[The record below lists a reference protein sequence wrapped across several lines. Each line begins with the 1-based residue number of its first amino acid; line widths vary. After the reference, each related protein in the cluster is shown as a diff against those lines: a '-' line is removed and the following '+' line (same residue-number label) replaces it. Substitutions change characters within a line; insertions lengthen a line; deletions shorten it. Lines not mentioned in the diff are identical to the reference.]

1 MYLQRMILA
10 IFCFFLA
17 FKIAGASV
25 YAIEPDIQLVLKNEV
40 SLKKLETIAFERN
53 PGLKAAKAKWKA
65 VIERYPQVT
74 ALDDPEIGIDTWNI
88 PTDFNLDETRNTIY
102 WISQK
107 FPFPGKLKIKGDIV
121 SEEVKVART
130 QFEIA
135 TRELLAELEI
145 SFHELYYMDR
155 AIGIVRNNK
164 KLAEHLA
171 KISATE
177 YSKDATTL
185 NDVLKAQAQLAQLD
199 NDLILLIELRAN
211 EAAHINTLLD
221 LPPAQSLGKPRDI
234 AFVPFDMELNRLY
247 QMVRE
252 HQQELKINGFEIEKS
267 RHKILLAEKKY
278 YPDFQTSFKWFD
290 RGGRQRNNS
299 IGSDQGLGVFVGIN
313 VPIWFGKNRARVSEA
328 QNNLQALE
336 YEKKDLENR
345 AFADINRIYFKI
357 QNSSRLV
364 RLYKESLIPQAL
376 QSLEIAETWYK
387 QNKGSFA
394 GLLEARSTWLNF
406 QLAYQRGLADY
417 FQHIARMEKLIG
429 VNLEIAKNKENRK

>member
-1 MYLQRMILA
+1 MYLQRIIIA

-17 FKIAGASV
+17 FKIAGSSA

-40 SLKKLETIAFERN
+40 SLTNLEAIAFDRN

-88 PTDFNLDETRNTIY
+88 PTDFNLNETRNTIY

-107 FPFPGKLKIKGDIV
+107 FPFPGTLKIKGDIV

-130 QFEIA
+130 RFEIA

-145 SFHELYYMDR
+145 GYYELYYIDK
-155 AIGIVRNNK
+155 AINVIRGNK

-177 YSKDATTL
+177 YSTKATTL
-185 NDVLKAQAQLAQLD
+185 NDVLKAQSQLAQLD
-199 NDLILLIELRAN
+199 NDLILLIELRLN
-211 EAAHINTLLD
+211 EVAHINTLLD
-221 LPPAQSLGKPRDI
+221 LPPDQPIGKPRDVP
-234 AFVPFDMELNRLY
+234 FVPFNLELKQLY

-252 HQQELKINGFEIEKS
+252 YQQELRINGFEMEKG
-267 RHKILLAEKKY
+267 RQKIRLAEKKY
-278 YPDFQTSFKWFD
+278 YPDFKTSFKWFE
-290 RGGRQRNNS
+290 NNG
-299 IGSDQGLGVFVGIN
+299 INLGQGLGVFVGIN

-328 QNNLQALE
+328 RSHLQALE
-336 YEKKDLENR
+336 YEKKNLENR
-345 AFADINRIYFKI
+345 AFADINKIYFKI

-364 RLYKESLIPQAL
+364 RLYKKSLIPQAL
-376 QSLEIAETWYK
+376 HSLEIAETWYK

-394 GLLEARSTWLNF
+394 GLLEARSIWLNF
-406 QLAYQRGLADY
+406 QLAHQRARADY
-417 FQHIARMEKLIG
+417 FQHIAGMEKLIG

>member
-1 MYLQRMILA
+1 MYLQRIILA

-17 FKIAGASV
+17 FKIAGASA
-25 YAIEPDIQLVLKNEV
+25 YAIEPDIQLVLKNEI
-40 SLKKLETIAFERN
+40 SLKNLEAIAFDRN

-121 SEEVKVART
+121 SQEVKVART

-135 TRELLAELEI
+135 TRELLAELEVGY
-145 SFHELYYMDR
+145 HELLYMDK
-155 AIGIVRNNK
+155 AIDIIRSNK
-164 KLAEHLA
+164 KLAEHLS

-177 YSKDATTL
+177 YSTNATTL

-199 NDLILLIELRAN
+199 NDLILLIELRVN
-211 EAAHINTLLD
+211 EVAHINTLLD
-221 LPPAQSLGKPRDI
+221 LPPAQLIGKPRNVP
-234 AFVPFDMELNRLY
+234 FVPFNLELDKLY

-252 HQQELKINGFEIEKS
+252 YQQELQINGFEIEKS
-267 RHKILLAEKKY
+267 RHKIRLAEKKY
-278 YPDFQTSFKWFD
+278 YPDFRTSFKWFD
-290 RGGRQRNNS
+290 NNN
-299 IGSDQGLGVFVGIN
+299 IGLDQGLGVFVGIN
-313 VPIWFGKNRARVSEA
+313 VPIWFDKNRARVSEA

-336 YEKKDLENR
+336 YEKKDLQNR

-406 QLAYQRGLADY
+406 QLAYQRALADY
-417 FQHIARMEKLIG
+417 FQNIVGMEKLIG
-429 VNLEIAKNKENRK
+429 VTLEIAKNKENRK

>member
-1 MYLQRMILA
+1 MCLQRILIA

-17 FKIAGASV
+17 FNVAWSFAH
-25 YAIEPDIQLVLKNEV
+25 ANEPEIQLILKNEV
-40 SLKKLETIAFERN
+40 SLKNLHAIAFDRN

-88 PTDFNLDETRNTIY
+88 PTDFDLDETRNTIY

-107 FPFPGKLKIKGDIV
+107 FPFPGKLKIEGDIV
-121 SEEVKVART
+121 SQDVKVART

-135 TRELLAELEI
+135 TRDLLAELEI
-145 SFHELYYMDR
+145 GYHELLYMDR
-155 AIGIVRNNK
+155 AIHIIRSNK

-171 KISATE
+171 KISATH
-177 YSKDATTL
+177 YSAHATTL
-185 NDVLKAQAQLAQLD
+185 NDVLKAQSQLAQLD
-199 NDLILLIELRAN
+199 NDLILLIELRSN
-211 EAAHINTLLD
+211 EVAHINALLD
-221 LPPAQSLGKPRDI
+221 LPPAQPIGKPRDVPY
-234 AFVPFDMELNRLY
+234 VPFNLELNQMY
-247 QMVRE
+247 EMVRE
-252 HQQELKINGFEIEKS
+252 YQQELHINGFEMEKS
-267 RHKILLAEKKY
+267 RHKIRLAEKKY
-278 YPDFQTSFKWFD
+278 YPDFRTSFKWFE
-290 RGGRQRNNS
+290 NNR
-299 IGSDQGLGVFVGIN
+299 INLDQGLGVFVGIN
-313 VPIWFGKNRARVSEA
+313 VPIWLGKNRARVSEA

-336 YEKKDLENR
+336 YEKKDLQNR
-345 AFADINRIYFKI
+345 AFAEINKIYFKI

-376 QSLEIAETWYK
+376 QSLDLAETWHK

-429 VNLEIAKNKENRK
+429 VNLEIAKNKENKK

>member
-1 MYLQRMILA
+1 MYPQPMLLA

-17 FKIAGASV
+17 CNIAGSAAHATESK
-25 YAIEPDIQLVLKNEV
+25 IELVLENAV
-40 SLKKLETIAFERN
+40 SLKDLKALAFERN
-53 PGLKAAKAKWKA
+53 PGLKAAKARWKA

-107 FPFPGKLKIKGDIV
+107 FPFPGTLKIKGDIV
-121 SEEVKVART
+121 SEDVKVART
-130 QFEIA
+130 RFEIA
-135 TRELLAELEI
+135 TRELLAELEVAY
-145 SFHELYYMDR
+145 HELSYMDK
-155 AIGIVRNNK
+155 AIDIIRNNK
-164 KLAEHLA
+164 KLAAHLS

-221 LPPAQSLGKPRDI
+221 LPPAQPIGPPKGVP
-234 AFVPFDMELNRLY
+234 FVPFNIELKPLY
-247 QMVRE
+247 QMARE
-252 HQQELKINGFEIEKS
+252 YQQEILVNGFEMGKG
-267 RHKILLAEKKY
+267 RHKIRLAEKKY
-278 YPDFQTSFKWFD
+278 YPDFKTSFKWFE
-290 RGGRQRNNS
+290 NNG
-299 IGSDQGLGVFVGIN
+299 INLGQGVGVFVGIN

-328 QNNLQALE
+328 RNNLQALE
-336 YEKKDLENR
+336 YEKKNLENR
-345 AFADINRIYFKI
+345 AFADINKIYFKI

-376 QSLEIAETWYK
+376 QSLDIAETWYK

-394 GLLEARSTWLNF
+394 GLLEARSIWLNF
-406 QLAYQRGLADY
+406 QLAHQRALADY
-417 FQHIARMEKLIG
+417 FQQIAGMEKLIG

>member
-1 MYLQRMILA
+1 MYLQRIIIA
-10 IFCFFLA
+10 IFCFFLV
-17 FKIAGASV
+17 FKIAGSSA
-25 YAIEPDIQLVLKNEV
+25 YAIEPDVQLVLMNEV
-40 SLKKLETIAFERN
+40 SLKNLETIAFERN

-121 SEEVKVART
+121 SQDVKVART

-145 SFHELYYMDR
+145 GYYELLYMDR
-155 AIGIVRNNK
+155 AIEIIRNNI
-164 KLAEHLA
+164 KLAGHLS

-177 YSKDATTL
+177 YSKNATTL
-185 NDVLKAQAQLAQLD
+185 NDVLKAQSQLAQLD
-199 NDLILLIELRAN
+199 NDLILLIELRLN
-211 EAAHINTLLD
+211 EVAHINALLD
-221 LPPAQSLGKPRDI
+221 LPPAQSIGKPRDVP
-234 AFVPFDMELNRLY
+234 FVPFNLELNQLY

-252 HQQELKINGFEIEKS
+252 YQQELHINGFEIEKS
-267 RHKILLAEKKY
+267 RQKIRLAKKKY
-278 YPDFQTSFKWFD
+278 YPDFKTSFKWFE
-290 RGGRQRNNS
+290 NNG
-299 IGSDQGLGVFVGIN
+299 INLDQGLGIFVGVN

-328 QNNLQALE
+328 QNKLQALE

-345 AFADINRIYFKI
+345 AFANINRIYFKI

-376 QSLEIAETWYK
+376 QSLGIAETWYK

-429 VNLEIAKNKENRK
+429 VNLEIAKNKESKK

>member
-1 MYLQRMILA
+1 MYLQRIIIA
-10 IFCFFLA
+10 IFYFFLA
-17 FKIAGASV
+17 FKIAGSSA
-25 YAIEPDIQLVLKNEV
+25 YAIEPDIQLVLKSKV
-40 SLKKLETIAFERN
+40 SLKSLEAIAFDRN

-121 SEEVKVART
+121 SQEVKVART
-130 QFEIA
+130 RFEIA
-135 TRELLAELEI
+135 TRELLAELEVGY
-145 SFHELYYMDR
+145 HELLYMDK
-155 AIGIVRNNK
+155 AIDIIRKNK
-164 KLAEHLA
+164 NLAEHLS

-177 YSKDATTL
+177 YSTNATTL

-199 NDLILLIELRAN
+199 NDLILLIELRLN
-211 EAAHINTLLD
+211 EVAHINTLLD
-221 LPPAQSLGKPRDI
+221 LPPAQSIGKPRNVP
-234 AFVPFDMELNRLY
+234 FVPFNLELNQLY

-252 HQQELKINGFEIEKS
+252 YQQELHINGFEIEKS
-267 RHKILLAEKKY
+267 RHKILLAKKKY
-278 YPDFQTSFKWFD
+278 YPDFRTSFKWFD
-290 RGGRQRNNS
+290 NNN
-299 IGSDQGLGVFVGIN
+299 IGLDQGLGIFVGVN

-328 QNNLQALE
+328 ENNLQALE

-394 GLLEARSTWLNF
+394 GLLEARSIWLNF
-406 QLAYQRGLADY
+406 QLAHQRGLADY

>member
-1 MYLQRMILA
+1 MCLQRLILY
-10 IFCFFLA
+10 IFCCFLV
-17 FKIAGASV
+17 FKIDGSSA
-25 YAIEPDIQLVLKNEV
+25 YAIEPDIQLVLKNEF
-40 SLKKLETIAFERN
+40 SLKNLEAIAFDRN

-88 PTDFNLDETRNTIY
+88 PTDFNLSETRNTIF

-121 SEEVKVART
+121 SQEVKVAKTR
-130 QFEIA
+130 FEIA
-135 TRELLAELEI
+135 TRELFTKLKV
-145 SFHELYYMDR
+145 SYHELLYMDK
-155 AIGIVRNNK
+155 AIDIIRKNK
-164 KLAEHLA
+164 NLAEHLS

-177 YSKDATTL
+177 YSTNATTL
-185 NDVLKAQAQLAQLD
+185 NDVLKAQSQLAQLD
-199 NDLILLIELRAN
+199 NDLILLIELRLN
-211 EAAHINTLLD
+211 EVAHINTLLD
-221 LPPAQSLGKPRDI
+221 LPPAQSIGKPRNVP
-234 AFVPFDMELNRLY
+234 FVPFNLELNQLY

-252 HQQELKINGFEIEKS
+252 YQQELHINGFEIEKS

-278 YPDFQTSFKWFD
+278 YPDFRTSFKWFD
-290 RGGRQRNNS
+290 NNN
-299 IGSDQGLGVFVGIN
+299 IGLDQGLGVFVGIN
-313 VPIWFGKNRARVSEA
+313 VPIWFDKNRARVSEA
-328 QNNLQALE
+328 ENNLQALK

-387 QNKGSFA
+387 QNKGSFT

-417 FQHIARMEKLIG
+417 FQHIARMQKLIG

>member
-1 MYLQRMILA
+1 MYLQRIIIA

-17 FKIAGASV
+17 FKIAGSFA
-25 YAIEPDIQLVLKNEV
+25 YAIEPDIELVLENEV
-40 SLKKLETIAFERN
+40 SLKSLEAIAFDRN

-65 VIERYPQVT
+65 VIERHPQVT

-88 PTDFNLDETRNTIY
+88 PTDFNLGQTRNTIY

-107 FPFPGKLKIKGDIV
+107 FPFPGTLKIKGDIV

-130 QFEIA
+130 RFEIA

-145 SFHELYYMDR
+145 SFYELLYIDK
-155 AIGIVRNNK
+155 AIAIIRNNK
-164 KLAEHLA
+164 KLAEHLS

-177 YSKDATTL
+177 YSTNATTL
-185 NDVLKAQAQLAQLD
+185 NDVLKAQSQLAQLD
-199 NDLILLIELRAN
+199 NDLILLIELRLN
-211 EAAHINTLLD
+211 EAAQINALLD
-221 LPPAQSLGKPRDI
+221 LPPAQSIGKPREVP
-234 AFVPFDMELNRLY
+234 FVPFNLELKQLY

-252 HQQELKINGFEIEKS
+252 YQQELQINGFEIEKS

-278 YPDFQTSFKWFD
+278 YPDFRTSFKWFE
-290 RGGRQRNNS
+290 NNGIS
-299 IGSDQGLGVFVGIN
+299 LDQGLGIFVGIN
-313 VPIWFGKNRARVSEA
+313 VPIWMGKNRARVSEA
-328 QNNLQALE
+328 KSNLKALE

-345 AFADINRIYFKI
+345 AFAHINRIYFKI

-376 QSLEIAETWYK
+376 QSLDIAETWYK

-394 GLLEARSTWLNF
+394 GLLEAKSTWLNF

>member
-1 MYLQRMILA
+1 MYLQRIIIA
-10 IFCFFLA
+10 IFCFFLV
-17 FKIAGASV
+17 FIIAGSFAH
-25 YAIEPDIQLVLKNEV
+25 AIEPDIELVLKNEV
-40 SLKKLETIAFERN
+40 SLKKLEAIAFERN

-88 PTDFNLDETRNTIY
+88 PTDFNLDQTRNTIY

-107 FPFPGKLKIKGDIV
+107 FPFPGTLKIKGDIV
-121 SEEVKVART
+121 SDEVKVART
-130 QFEIA
+130 RFEIA
-135 TRELLAELEI
+135 TRELLAELEVG
-145 SFHELYYMDR
+145 FHELLYMDK
-155 AIGIVRNNK
+155 AIDIIRNNK
-164 KLAEHLA
+164 KLAEHLS

-177 YSKDATTL
+177 YSTNATTL
-185 NDVLKAQAQLAQLD
+185 NDVLKAQSQLAQLD
-199 NDLILLIELRAN
+199 NDLIFLIELRLN
-211 EAAHINTLLD
+211 EVAHINTLLD
-221 LPPAQSLGKPRDI
+221 LPPARSIGKPRD
-234 AFVPFDMELNRLY
+234 VPFVLFNLELSQMY

-252 HQQELKINGFEIEKS
+252 YRQELHINGFEIEKS
-267 RHKILLAEKKY
+267 RHKIRLAKKKY
-278 YPDFQTSFKWFD
+278 YPDFRTSFKWFD
-290 RGGRQRNNS
+290 NNN
-299 IGSDQGLGVFVGIN
+299 IGLDQGVGVFVGIN
-313 VPIWFGKNRARVSEA
+313 VPIWFDKNRARVSEA
-328 QNNLQALE
+328 KNILQALE
-336 YEKKDLENR
+336 YEKKDLENK

-376 QSLEIAETWYK
+376 QSLDIAETWYK